1 MKKNIQPL
9 LWLMAVLV
17 TWSACK
23 KSNDTVTNNPV
34 PTDTTSNPISS
45 PAKENFESGTK
56 DSYDPSSISLSTGK
70 WHFNNA
76 VIGTTGDDRRNDNK
90 SARIQ
95 GKGSISMNFDI
106 VGGVYRVA
114 IISGVFGTDGPSTWQ
129 LWVSYNSGSS
139 YSQIGNDITTTGTVL
154 QHDTIV
160 INAVNKV
167 RFAIRKSSVDN
178 NRLNID
184 DVSAILTSGPL
195 APNFADD
202 NHMLLGN
209 PTNATPSP
217 LDEENYYMDKG
228 YYALCYQRSLGIPKW
243 VSWHLSTADIG
254 STPRQDDFRPDD
266 DLPVSWYHVSDQS
279 YAGSG
284 FDRGH
289 QCPSNDRTLTVPA
302 NSSTFLMTNMIPQ
315 APNLNQGAWQK
326 LEDSCN
332 RLVTLLG
339 KEVYIICGS
348 YGTGGTG
355 NNGLLNSIDNE
366 RISVPARLWK
376 IVVVLP
382 NGNNDLSRITTG
394 TRVIAVDM
402 PNDNTVGIGTD
413 WKSYRVSVD
422 ALETIMGYDFLSNV
436 PAAVQQVI
444 EAQVDNL

>member
-1 MKKNIQPL
+1 
-9 LWLMAVLV
+9 
-17 TWSACK
+17 
-23 KSNDTVTNNPV
+23 
-34 PTDTTSNPISS
+34 
-45 PAKENFESGTK
+45 
-56 DSYDPSSISLSTGK
+56 
-70 WHFNNA
+70 
-76 VIGTTGDDRRNDNK
+76 
-90 SARIQ
+90 
-95 GKGSISMNFDI
+95 
-106 VGGVYRVA
+106 
-114 IISGVFGTDGPSTWQ
+114 
-129 LWVSYNSGSS
+129 
-139 YSQIGNDITTTGTVL
+139 
-154 QHDTIV
+154 
-160 INAVNKV
+160 
-167 RFAIRKSSVDN
+167 
-178 NRLNID
+178 
-184 DVSAILTSGPL
+184 
-195 APNFADD
+195 
-202 NHMLLGN
+202 
-209 PTNATPSP
+209 